1 MKDDFNQNDIQT
13 HLKWKTISPKMEDN
27 LIQNGRRAYPNW
39 KMTSPKMEDT
49 IPKIED
55 QLSEHLRVLEVAYF
69 PCGQ

>member
-1 MKDDFNQNDIQT
+1 MTSLKMEDNLNQNDIRT
-13 HLKWKTISPKMEDN
+13 HLKLKTIPSKIEDD

-55 QLSEHLRVLEVAYF
+55 QLT
-69 PCGQ
+69 PN